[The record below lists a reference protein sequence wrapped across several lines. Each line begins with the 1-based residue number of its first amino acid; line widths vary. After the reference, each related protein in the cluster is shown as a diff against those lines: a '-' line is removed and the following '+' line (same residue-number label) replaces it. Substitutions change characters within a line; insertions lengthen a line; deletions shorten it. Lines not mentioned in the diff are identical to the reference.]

1 MYFLYLL
8 IMKKLIILRGVPGS
22 GKSTYAK
29 NLIKYLTD
37 VGFTAVSYEA
47 DTYFYDK
54 DGNYNWNPDLL
65 NNAHMWC
72 QHRVSEAL
80 MTHDFVIVA
89 NTNIDRK
96 SVQKYIKIAKECNAE
111 YVVLRLGTRFQNVHE
126 VPAEVV
132 ENMPLLGDG
141 GKRNQHKS

>member
-54 DGNYNWNPDLL
+54 DGNYTVLFGV
-65 NNAHMWC
+65 
-72 QHRVSEAL
+72 R
-80 MTHDFVIVA
+80 
-89 NTNIDRK
+89 NICG
-96 SVQKYIKIAKECNAE
+96 Y
-111 YVVLRLGTRFQNVHE
+111 
-126 VPAEVV
+126 
-132 ENMPLLGDG
+132 
-141 GKRNQHKS
+141 